1 MAFTIDGTNGLTFNN
16 STTQASAGCVLQVVN
31 AAITTY
37 VSTTSSTFTDTG
49 VTATITPKFA
59 TSKILVLVDHV
70 GCSKE
75 TANGGIKIRLLRGA
89 TQILYMENIGGY
101 SGNTNTNFIGSISCN
116 YLDSPATTSATTYK
130 TQYGSNLNSANV
142 SIGNYNDTAPTCT
155 ITLMEIAA

>member
-1 MAFTIDGTNGLTFNN
+1 VI
-16 STTQASAGCVLQVVN
+16 QVVN

-75 TANGGIKIRLLRGA
+75 SANGGIKIRLLRGA
-89 TQILYMENIGGY
+89 TQILYMEDVGGF
-101 SGNTNTNFIGSISCN
+101 SGNSNTNFIGSISCN

-130 TQYGSNLNSANV
+130 TQYGSNLNSVNA
-142 SIGNYNDTAPTCT
+142 SIGNYNGTAPACT

>member
-1 MAFTIDGTNGLTFNN
+1 MSMIISGTDGLTFNN
-16 STTQASAGCVLQVVN
+16 ATTQASAGVVLQVVN
-31 AAITTY
+31 AAIQTY

-75 TANGGIKIRLLRGA
+75 SANGGIKIRLLRGA
-89 TQILYMENIGGY
+89 TQILYMENVGGFNGA
-101 SGNTNTNFIGSISCN
+101 STSNFIGSISCN

-130 TQYGSNLNSANV
+130 TQYGSGLNSANV
-142 SIGNYNDTAPTCT
+142 SIGNYNDTPPSCT